1 MKDGFLRVA
10 SATPHIKVADCTG
23 NAQKIIAM
31 SKEAS
36 ANGASLVVFPELC
49 ITGYTCGDLFLQ
61 RALLNSA
68 QENLKAIISETK
80 DLDCVILVGLPVR
93 ANSGLY
99 NCAAVICHGDLLG

>member
-36 ANGASLVVFPELC
+36 ANGASLVVFPELAEIC
-49 ITGYTCGDLFLQ
+49 SC
-61 RALLNSA
+61 R
-68 QENLKAIISETK
+68 
-80 DLDCVILVGLPVR
+80 
-93 ANSGLY
+93 GLY
-99 NCAAVICHGDLLG
+99 